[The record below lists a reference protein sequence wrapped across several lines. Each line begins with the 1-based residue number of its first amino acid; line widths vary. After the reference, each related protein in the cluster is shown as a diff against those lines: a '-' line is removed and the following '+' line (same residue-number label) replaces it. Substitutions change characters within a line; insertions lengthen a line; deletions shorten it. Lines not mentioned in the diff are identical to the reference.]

1 MRYALLVVPLLTLSL
16 GCSTGSPGTGQLDL
30 RENGELSLAITS
42 TEVESGGEVAFR
54 FTNGS
59 DDTVTTGV
67 LDCVNYYER
76 QDGEEWV
83 PVHPMRMC
91 IAMAQLHAPGESN
104 SYRTPA
110 PEHPGTWRLVIEA
123 TPNDGGTKHVVR
135 SAPFRVA
142 E

>member
-1 MRYALLVVPLLTLSL
+1 DEMTFRMLVAPLAVVAMA
-16 GCSTGSPGTGQLDL
+16 CSTGTPGTGQPDL

-42 TEVESGGEVAFR
+42 TEVETGGEVAFR

-76 QDGEEWV
+76 QDGDEWV
-83 PVHPMRMC
+83 PMHPMRMC

-110 PEHPGTWRLVIEA
+110 PENPGTWRLVIEA
-123 TPNDGGTKHVVR
+123 TPSNGGTKQVV
-135 SAPFRVA
+135 
-142 E
+142 

>member
-1 MRYALLVVPLLTLSL
+1 MTFRMLVAPLALASL
-16 GCSTGSPGTGQLDL
+16 ACSSGTPGTGQLDL

-42 TEVESGGEVAFR
+42 TEVQTGGEVAFR

-76 QDGEEWV
+76 QDGEDWV
-83 PVHPMRMC
+83 AVHPMRMC

-104 SYRTPA
+104 SYTTPA
-110 PEHPGTWRLVIEA
+110 PEQPGTWRLVIE
-123 TPNDGGTKHVVR
+123 TVGGQEGTNRPVR
-135 SAPFRVA
+135 SAPFVVK